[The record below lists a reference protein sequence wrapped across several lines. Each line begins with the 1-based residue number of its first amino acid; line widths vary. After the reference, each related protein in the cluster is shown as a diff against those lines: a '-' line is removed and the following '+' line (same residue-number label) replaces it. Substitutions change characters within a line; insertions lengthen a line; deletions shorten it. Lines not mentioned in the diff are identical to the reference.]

1 MLEETK
7 PTFDMEVEVHI
18 PNNMPKVEHN
28 LDKLENYAEK
38 LNEHYSKLIIQEK
51 DIKDAEAEK
60 AKLNKL
66 IEQVKRLRIDNV
78 KEYKKPIEDFESTA
92 KRVESLLGQASDTI
106 KISLDRFDKQRQEE
120 KLNKV
125 INPIMN
131 TLISNAFVK
140 GYLINPVQI
149 EQNPKWFN
157 KTYKDEDIE
166 SDISNQIDDI
176 IKDEEN
182 RKKDIAIIKNTIDIS
197 GKNINFEKYI
207 ERYNYTRDLTSI
219 LSNINDEIQN
229 IDNLNLNYNVPHETL
244 KEEPQ
249 GYTISLRGTYE
260 QVSKLRAYA
269 KELGMEEI

>member
-1 MLEETK
+1 MKNELVK

-78 KEYKKPIEDFESTA
+78 KEYKKPIEDFELTA
-92 KRVESLLGQASDTI
+92 KRVENLLGQASDTI
-106 KISLDRFDKQRQEE
+106 KTALDGFDKQRQEE

-149 EQNPKWFN
+149 EENPKWFN

-166 SDISNQIDDI
+166 NDIQEQIDLI
-176 IKDEEN
+176 IKAEDELNQGIEVIKSN
-182 RKKDIAIIKNTIDIS
+182 IAMANNPKLN
-197 GKNINFEKYI
+197 EAMYI
-207 ERYNYTRDLTSI
+207 ERFKYNRDLTSV
-219 LSNINDEIQN
+219 LSDIAK
-229 IDNLNLNYNVPHETL
+229 DNNVSHETL
-244 KEEPQ
+244 EPVGDVWTTQ
-249 GYTISLRGTYE
+249 DKMIISFSGNAE
-260 QVSKLRAYA
+260 QIIKIRAYA